1 MSLMNPMRLLRVL
14 LLGLF
19 LRWSVADD
27 DGGGAALD
35 DDTATVDDNDEAD
48 AGDDDTGETKPTSLE
63 ALTAALADDT
73 ADQDDDGETPDAK
86 PPAEGEAS
94 ASKDAQADDG
104 KPPAKKDGEEDADAI
119 FAKPDSVKDPKAS
132 ERWDKLVAYSKES
145 REKLAQASQRVDAFD
160 NLVRLSQAT
169 PEEFSGLVNYS
180 ALLHSGTEQGLRQAL
195 NIVED
200 QRAMLCRMLGE
211 EGPGIDLLAD
221 FPQLKAR
228 VDNMEITREDALTI
242 ARSQQVQQQH
252 QHQAAQQRQQ
262 HDQVAQFQQQVA
274 TAADAI
280 SRWEQQVA
288 ASDIN
293 YPALAA
299 TMQERAQWAARN
311 LPPHLWLADAQE
323 FYRTLQRT
331 TAAARPAPS
340 RDAQPMRSSRAGG
353 GQRTGPRSSLDVIN
367 AVLDGE

>member
-1 MSLMNPMRLLRVL
+1 MSPMNPMRMLRVL

-27 DGGGAALD
+27 DGGGALD
-35 DDTATVDDNDEAD
+35 TSEATD
-48 AGDDDTGETKPTSLE
+48 AGDAGEDAGELGDTSEGDGAAKPTSLE

-73 ADQDDDGETPDAK
+73 PEQDDDGETPAASDKATTEAGEK
-86 PPAEGEAS
+86 KPAEGE
-94 ASKDAQADDG
+94 G
-104 KPPAKKDGEEDADAI
+104 AKKPEDDAEAI
-119 FAKPDSVKDPKAS
+119 FAKPDSVKDPKAA

-160 NLVRLSQAT
+160 NLVRLSGAT

-195 NIVED
+195 NIVEE

-221 FPQLKAR
+221 FPALKAR

-293 YPALAA
+293 YPALAGA
-299 TMQERAQWAARN
+299 LQERAQWAARN

-331 TAAARPAPS
+331 TAAARPTPS
-340 RDAQPMRSSRAGG
+340 RDAQPMRTSRAGG
-353 GQRTGPRSSLDVIN
+353 GQRTGPKSSLD
-367 AVLDGE
+367 AVNEALDGI